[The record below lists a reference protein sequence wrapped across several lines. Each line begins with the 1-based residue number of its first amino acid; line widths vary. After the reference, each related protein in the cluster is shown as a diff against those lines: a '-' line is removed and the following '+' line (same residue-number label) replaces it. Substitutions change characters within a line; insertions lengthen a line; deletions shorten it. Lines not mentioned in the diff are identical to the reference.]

1 MVSLLARRLK
11 QGLLEWMWRGQKTH
25 EQHLREAESTKFR
38 DSLNVG
44 NAERDRI
51 LVDCLSLSFGSSALM
66 NNDIINRNYQDLM
79 RVFFGE
85 KKHQGFC
92 FGYSK

>member
-1 MVSLLARRLK
+1 MWIRWGIVQKRDYGGWGTIKVVSLLARRLK
-11 QGLLEWMWRGQKTH
+11 QGLLEWMWRGQKTN

-51 LVDCLSLSFGSSALM
+51 LVDCLSLSFGSS
-66 NNDIINRNYQDLM
+66 D
-79 RVFFGE
+79 
-85 KKHQGFC
+85 
-92 FGYSK
+92 